1 LNVIQWMPNFTKYNE
16 KLKDKLLP
24 ILPDYSSL
32 AQLGG
37 IEFWNAQKMGVEN
50 DTEDAM
56 WGLNLQRLETIE
68 YMGKRI
74 TNSCS
79 RPELWLRSD
88 LCRLQKLLT
97 VPTT

>member
-1 LNVIQWMPNFTKYNE
+1 
-16 KLKDKLLP
+16 
-24 ILPDYSSL
+24 
-32 AQLGG
+32 
-37 IEFWNAQKMGVEN
+37 MGVEN

-74 TNSCS
+74 THSFS

-88 LCRLQKLLT
+88 LCRIQKLMT